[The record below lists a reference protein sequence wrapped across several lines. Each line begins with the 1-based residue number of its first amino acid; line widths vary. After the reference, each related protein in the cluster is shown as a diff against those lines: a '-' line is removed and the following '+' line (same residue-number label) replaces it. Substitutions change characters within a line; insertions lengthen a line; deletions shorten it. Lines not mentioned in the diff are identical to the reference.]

1 MDCVCFAVSKMLEFF
16 GKRQRNQ
23 HKFEQTLL
31 RNLSGEDSSF
41 GLSDIHR
48 SVPRC
53 NCVANRRCNFERIR
67 EGLFAPGDGIEK
79 TKKGTHL
86 DALFAQQP

>member
-41 GLSDIHR
+41 DLSDIHR
-48 SVPRC
+48 SVPRSD
-53 NCVANRRCNFERIR
+53 CVANRRCNFERIR
-67 EGLFAPGDGIEK
+67 EGLFTPWMGLKRQKRHPSGCPVRL
-79 TKKGTHL
+79 T
-86 DALFAQQP
+86 P

>member
-31 RNLSGEDSSF
+31 RNLSGGFFVWLVRHPSVQWRAAIVSRTDAAILKGSGKDSLPQGM
-41 GLSDIHR
+41 GLKR
-48 SVPRC
+48 
-53 NCVANRRCNFERIR
+53 
-67 EGLFAPGDGIEK
+67 
-79 TKKGTHL
+79 
-86 DALFAQQP
+86 

>member
-1 MDCVCFAVSKMLEFF
+1 MDCVCFVVSKMLEFF

-48 SVPRC
+48 FSGALRLC
-53 NCVANRRCNFERIR
+53 R
-67 EGLFAPGDGIEK
+67 EQTLQF
-79 TKKGTHL
+79 
-86 DALFAQQP
+86 